1 MPSRRSKKIRT
12 EITKHKRQNPSF
24 LGFLER
30 PALGWLSTHMP
41 RWVTPDMLTIFGFL
55 SAVLI
60 GVSYALSKNNPAFLW
75 LASLG
80 FFLNWFGDSL
90 DGTLAR
96 KRNIE
101 RPKYGF
107 FIDHTTDAL
116 AEVIMFVG
124 LGLSGYVDMTLAL
137 IALVGYFLMSI
148 LVYIYTYA
156 CGTFR
161 IAYIGLGPTEFRAIA
176 IIANALI
183 FFIGNPIIKLPF
195 LTFHLY
201 DAIVAVVAAILY
213 GGYIVVTIVKAI
225 ELAKQ
230 EVIPPQI

>member
-1 MPSRRSKKIRT
+1 MPSRKNKKISPDIAT
-12 EITKHKRQNPSF
+12 HKRQNPSF

-30 PALGWLSTHMP
+30 PALNWLSTHMP
-41 RWVTPDMLTIFGFL
+41 RWVTPDMLTLFGFL

-60 GVSYALSKNNPAFLW
+60 GVSYALSRNNPIFLW

-80 FFLNWFGDSL
+80 FFMNWFGDSL

-101 RPKYGF
+101 RPKFGF

-124 LGLSGYVDMTLAL
+124 LGLSGYVDLTLAL
-137 IALVGYFLMSI
+137 IALVGYFLISI
-148 LVYIYTYA
+148 LVYIYTYVS
-156 CGTFR
+156 GTFR
-161 IAYIGLGPTEFRAIA
+161 IAYIALGPTEFRVIA
-176 IIANALI
+176 ILANALI
-183 FFIGNPIIKLPF
+183 FFIGNPLIKLPF

-201 DAIVAVVAAILY
+201 DAIVGIVVGILY
-213 GGYIVVTIVKAI
+213 IGYIVIVIVKAI
-225 ELAKQ
+225 ELAKK
-230 EVIPPQI
+230 EMLPPQI

>member
-1 MPSRRSKKIRT
+1 MPSRKSKKNQPN
-12 EITKHKRQNPSF
+12 ITKHKRQNPSF

-30 PALGWLSTHMP
+30 PALGWLSAHMP

-148 LVYIYTYA
+148 LVYVYTYA

-183 FFIGNPIIKLPF
+183 FFIGNPIIKLPIF
-195 LTFHLY
+195 TFHLY
-201 DAIVAVVAAILY
+201 DAIVAMVAAILY

-225 ELAKQ
+225 ELSKQ

>member
-1 MPSRRSKKIRT
+1 MPSRKTKKIRSN
-12 EITKHKRQNPSF
+12 ITKHKRQNPSF
-24 LGFLER
+24 LAFLER
-30 PALGWLSTHMP
+30 PALAWLSTHMP

-60 GVSYALSKNNPAFLW
+60 GISYALSKNNPTFLW

-80 FFLNWFGDSL
+80 FFFNWFGDSL

-101 RPKYGF
+101 RPKFGF

-116 AEVIMFVG
+116 AEVIMFIG

-137 IALVGYFLMSI
+137 VALVGYFLMSI
-148 LVYIYTYA
+148 LVYIYTYVS
-156 CGTFR
+156 GTFR
-161 IAYIGLGPTEFRAIA
+161 IAYIDLGPTEFRAIA

-183 FFIGNPIIKLPF
+183 FFIGNPIVKLPF
-195 LTFHLY
+195 FTFHLY

-213 GGYIVVTIVKAI
+213 GGYIVVTIVKAV
-225 ELAKQ
+225 ELAKK
-230 EVIPPQI
+230 EIIPPQI

>member
-1 MPSRRSKKIRT
+1 MPSRKAKKIRSNVN
-12 EITKHKRQNPSF
+12 KHKRQNPSF

-30 PALGWLSTHMP
+30 PALAWLSTHMP

-55 SAVLI
+55 SSLFI

-80 FFLNWFGDSL
+80 FVFNWFGDSL

-101 RPKYGF
+101 RPKFGF

-116 AEVIMFVG
+116 GEVFIFVG
-124 LGLSGYVDMTLAL
+124 LGLSGYVDLTLAL

-148 LVYIYTYA
+148 LVYIYTYVS
-156 CGTFR
+156 GTFR
-161 IAYIGLGPTEFRAIA
+161 IAYIDLGPTEFRAIA

-183 FFIGNPIIKLPF
+183 FFIGNPIVKLPF
-195 LTFHLY
+195 FTFHLY

-213 GGYIVVTIVKAI
+213 GGYIVVTIIKAV
-225 ELAKQ
+225 ELAKK
-230 EVIPPQI
+230 EIIPPQI

>member
-1 MPSRRSKKIRT
+1 MPSRSPKKIRSN
-12 EITKHKRQNPSF
+12 ITKHKRQNPSL

-30 PALGWLSTHMP
+30 PALAWLSTHMP

-60 GVSYALSKNNPAFLW
+60 GVSYALSRNNPAFLW

-96 KRNIE
+96 RRNIE
-101 RPKYGF
+101 RPRFGF
-107 FIDHTTDAL
+107 FIDHTADAL

-124 LGLSGYVDMTLAL
+124 LGLSGYVNMTLAL
-137 IALVGYFLMSI
+137 IALVGYFLFSI
-148 LVYIYTYA
+148 LVYIYTYVS
-156 CGTFR
+156 GTFR
-161 IAYIGLGPTEFRAIA
+161 IAYITLGPTEFRAIA
-176 IIANALI
+176 VVANALI
-183 FFIGNPIIKLPF
+183 FFIGNPIVKLPF
-195 LTFHLY
+195 FTFHLY

-213 GGYIVVTIVKAI
+213 VGYIVVTILKAI
-225 ELAKQ
+225 ELAKK
-230 EVIPPQI
+230 EIIPPEI

>member
-1 MPSRRSKKIRT
+1 MPSRKSKKIRT
-12 EITKHKRQNPSF
+12 DITKHKRQNPSF

-75 LASLG
+75 LASFG

-101 RPKYGF
+101 RPKFGF

-148 LVYIYTYA
+148 MVYIYTYA

-176 IIANALI
+176 IIANVLI
-183 FFIGNPIIKLPF
+183 FFIGNPIVKLPF
-195 LTFHLY
+195 FTFHLY

-230 EVIPPQI
+230 EIIPPQI

>member
-1 MPSRRSKKIRT
+1 MPSRSTKKIRSSV
-12 EITKHKRQNPSF
+12 TKHKRQNPSL

-30 PALGWLSTHMP
+30 PALAWLSTHMP

-60 GVSYALSKNNPAFLW
+60 GVSYALSRNNPAFLW

-96 KRNIE
+96 RRNIE
-101 RPKYGF
+101 RPRFGF
-107 FIDHTTDAL
+107 FIDHTADAL

-124 LGLSGYVDMTLAL
+124 LGLSGYVNMTLAL
-137 IALVGYFLMSI
+137 IALVGYFLFSI
-148 LVYIYTYA
+148 LVYIYTYVS
-156 CGTFR
+156 GTFR
-161 IAYIGLGPTEFRAIA
+161 IAYITLGPTEFRAIA
-176 IIANALI
+176 VVANALI
-183 FFIGNPIIKLPF
+183 FFIGNPIVKLPF
-195 LTFHLY
+195 FTFHLY

-213 GGYIVVTIVKAI
+213 VGYIVVTILKAI
-225 ELAKQ
+225 ELAKK
-230 EVIPPQI
+230 EIIPPEI

>member
-1 MPSRRSKKIRT
+1 MPSRSSKRIRPT
-12 EITKHKRQNPSF
+12 ITKHKRQNPSF

-30 PALGWLSTHMP
+30 PALAWLSTHMP